1 MLVIVV
7 FAALQVA
14 AQPQQE
20 CKSAFGKTA
29 CGYHCMAAFGD
40 VRCADHPDGECR
52 AAFGEVACGFDCT
65 AAFGKVRCAPEPG
78 GVCKAAFGDVVCSEG
93 APTRGGWQG
102 GGGPGGGYGGGGQDR
117 WRGWRQD
124 REALPPQECKSAYGK
139 TVCGHHCVAAFGDV
153 QCARTHLGAC
163 EVAFGK
169 ITCADPPRWVLADPD
184 APAMR
189 CQTAYG
195 KTACGYSCQAGYGE
209 VRCADTPD
217 GVCQAA
223 FGKVSCSS
231 TDGSR
236 RWR

>member
-1 MLVIVV
+1 MIVLVV

-40 VRCADHPDGECR
+40 VRCAEHPDGECR
-52 AAFGEVACGFDCT
+52 AAFGEVACGFDCK
-65 AAFGKVRCAPEPG
+65 AAFGKVRCAPAPG
-78 GVCKAAFGDVVCSEG
+78 GVCKAAFGDVVCSEE
-93 APTRGGWQG
+93 APQRGDAWQG
-102 GGGPGGGYGGGGQDR
+102 GG
-117 WRGWRQD
+117 RGWRRARAQ
-124 REALPPQECKSAYGK
+124 LPPEECKSAYGK
-139 TVCGHHCVAAFGDV
+139 TACGHHCVAAYGDV
-153 QCARTHLGAC
+153 KCARTHLGAC
-163 EVAFGK
+163 AEAFGK
-169 ITCADPPRWVLADPD
+169 ISCGDPPRWVLADPD
-184 APAMR
+184 APAMS

-223 FGKVSCSS
+223 FGKVTCSS